1 MPYRL
6 RRSHVVALALVFA
19 LVVAACGTSADAPS
33 EEADGS
39 GGDAG
44 SDLSGTIN
52 VSGSSTV
59 EPITTR
65 AAELFNDDVAGG
77 VEITVDGPGT
87 GDGFAVFCAGET
99 DISGASRPIK
109 ESEAEDCAANG
120 IEYTELLVAFDG
132 IAVMTNP
139 ANAAVECLS
148 FADLYALLGAEAEGS
163 GSWADNDEVAAEL
176 GSTVAPYPDAE
187 LFVSAPGT
195 ESGTYDSF
203 IEIVLEGIGE
213 ERLGEDAES
222 FVRQDFAGQADDNVI
237 IQGIAGNDTSLGW
250 VGFAFAD
257 ENADL
262 VKTLAI
268 SEEPGGEC
276 VSPTVETIA
285 DGSYPVSRE
294 LYVYVNNAKAAEN
307 AALRA
312 FVDYYLAD
320 GYTESV
326 TEAFGETGY
335 VALPDEL
342 LAATTD
348 AWNAAG

>member
-1 MPYRL
+1 MAVL
-6 RRSHVVALALVFA
+6 MLLALVA
-19 LVVAACGTSADAPS
+19 AACGSD
-33 EEADGS
+33 DD
-39 GGDAG
+39 GGDGLAADDGAADDADG

-99 DISGASRPIK
+99 DISDASRQIK
-109 ESEAEDCAANG
+109 DSEAEDCTSNG
-120 IEYTELLVAFDG
+120 IEFTELLVAFDG

-139 ANAAVECLS
+139 DNAAVECLS
-148 FADLYALLGAEAEGS
+148 FADLYALLGAEADGS
-163 GSWADNDEVAAEL
+163 GSWGDNDGVAAEL

-187 LFVSAPGT
+187 LFISAPGT

-213 ERLGEDAES
+213 ERLGEDAET
-222 FVRQDFAGQADDNVI
+222 FVRRDFAGQADDNVI
-237 IQGIAGNDTSLGW
+237 VQGIAGNDTSLGW

-257 ENADL
+257 ENADV

-276 VSPTVETIA
+276 VEPTIETIA
-285 DGSYPVSRE
+285 DGSYPVARG
-294 LYVYVNNAKAAEN
+294 LYIYVNDAKAAGSP
-307 AALRA
+307 ALAA
-312 FVDYYLAD
+312 FVDFYLGEGYAD
-320 GYTESV
+320 SV
-326 TEAFGETGY
+326 TKAFGDTGY
-335 VALPDEL
+335 VALPDDL
-342 LAATTD
+342 LAETTA
-348 AWNAAG
+348 AWNASLGR